1 MKKNIALTFALIL
14 LAGTFSSTLFF
25 SNIAIA
31 DDYQPLASVGI
42 YAQAYPYSEKSHF
55 LKIVHEKFRFYEE
68 AISNLKE
75 PDEHPEVQEHAKKT
89 IPIIEENLKALK
101 VAYGKASSAN
111 ENEWPSEE
119 VLLKNALV
127 KAKLAYLRANNNAL
141 QMNP

>member
-14 LAGTFSSTLFF
+14 LASTFSSTLIF
-25 SNIAIA
+25 SKIAKA
-31 DDYQPLASVGI
+31 DDYHPLVSVGI
-42 YAQAYPYSEKSHF
+42 YAQAYPYSEKSHL
-55 LKIVHEKFRFYEE
+55 LKLVHEKFRFYEE

-111 ENEWPSEE
+111 ENEWLSEE
-119 VLLKNALV
+119 VSLKNALV
-127 KAKLAYLRANNNAL
+127 NVKMAYLRANNNAP